1 MSKKITMQQIANYL
15 GVSKFVVSK
24 ALSGK
29 GGVSEATKAKVI
41 EAAAQLGYFT
51 QRSTSKPPLKS
62 QQQVQLNGANK
73 QSVLVLMPNVRF
85 QTKESLYWGR
95 IIDGISSELEKR
107 GIGMIILSEQ
117 NADSLTGYINPE
129 GILGMIGV
137 GEISSAMLLA
147 VHRLGITMVLVD
159 HEDDL
164 LPLDSIFVDSYE
176 ATYRLTKQLLSGG
189 NENIAFVGN
198 IHFSRSFYDRFLGY
212 RAAFEEHQFRQGR
225 SINGKGDSQ
234 LLAYS
239 LLNLE
244 GYDSIHFIEQ
254 IRKWLQGLKQ
264 MPSAIV
270 CANDAIALSVLKVV
284 QELGISVPQQLSITG
299 FDNIEDSYMGELALT
314 TVHVPKEMLGKK
326 AVERL
331 LNRKQHPDE
340 PIVKL
345 LLKSEIIYRE
355 STALQVAPSSTNN

>member
-1 MSKKITMQQIANYL
+1 MAKKVTMQQIANYL

-29 GGVSEATKAKVI
+29 GGVSESTKERVI

-51 QRSTSKPPLKS
+51 QRPANKPLKAARKLQRGS
-62 QQQVQLNGANK
+62 AAK
-73 QSVLVLMPNVRF
+73 QSILVLMPNVRF

-95 IIDGISSELEKR
+95 IIDGISAELEKR

-117 NADSLTGYINPE
+117 NADHLTGFINPE

-137 GEISSAMLLA
+137 GEISSSMLLDI
-147 VHRLGITMVLVD
+147 HRLGITMVLVD

-164 LPLDSIFVDSYE
+164 FPLDSIFVDNYE
-176 ATYRLTKQLLSGG
+176 ATYRLTKQLISSGQRD
-189 NENIAFVGN
+189 IAFVGN
-198 IHFSRSFYDRFLGY
+198 IHFSRSFNDRFLGY
-212 RAAFEEHQFRQGR
+212 RAAMEEHQFRAGSEMSAAFGNASLYR
-225 SINGKGDSQ
+225 
-234 LLAYS
+234 S

-244 GYDSIHFIEQ
+244 GYDRFHFHDQ
-254 IRKWLQGLKQ
+254 ICKWLQGLPQ
-264 MPSAIV
+264 LPNAMV
-270 CANDAIALSVLKVV
+270 CGNDTIALSLLDVLK
-284 QELGISVPQQLSITG
+284 ERGIVVPQQLSVTG

-331 LNRKQHPDE
+331 LNRLQHPEE

-345 LLKSEIIYRE
+345 LVKSEILFRE
-355 STALQVAPSSTNN
+355 STAFQAVTATSKQR